1 LRFTILTKFFLSFL
15 ISGILLVGLMIGA
28 MQFYTFQNFG
38 EYVDQTELN
47 KLTDLVTQLS
57 MVYKEDGDWE
67 SIRRNH
73 NKWRQIFIDSG
84 LLDANEGQ
92 GPPQPG
98 LRPDQPQGWPPPPR
112 PIGPDHPERQFADP
126 PGAHPGTLP
135 PNGPPPDFPPPDF
148 PPPDFP
154 PPPGSSQPPG
164 DNRGG
169 QGDPRAPAP
178 PPIQIDQGSGML
190 EVGPR
195 LSLFDK
201 NYQLVMGR
209 ARSNAGHV
217 FRPILFQDEIVG
229 YLGLQKLENLSNP
242 LDEYYLKQQRKIL
255 YLVGGLFLLV
265 SVFISFIL
273 ASQLLSPIKK
283 LSRATQKLAKRQ
295 FDTKLNVKTTDELG
309 GLANDF
315 NVMTEQLKGY
325 ELTQKQWLSDI
336 SHELRTPLAILIG
349 EIDAVQ
355 DGIRKPDPTVI
366 KSIQS
371 EVFHL
376 KRLIDDLH
384 TLSIEEAKTL
394 EHKTRPLDVLP
405 LLEETLDWFTEDFL
419 KKEITIETSL
429 GNLSKDRILGDP
441 DRLIQLFSNILKN
454 TLRYTDAPGRL
465 IIRNKVTPESIVIYF
480 EDTAPTV
487 PSEMTKRIF
496 ERLFRAD
503 LSRSRETGGSGIG
516 LAICKTIVESHGGI
530 ISAKGSKLGGLQIQ
544 IEFPIMNSH
553 T

>member
-1 LRFTILTKFFLSFL
+1 
-15 ISGILLVGLMIGA
+15 

-38 EYVDQTELN
+38 DYVDRTELN
-47 KLTDLVTQLS
+47 KLSDLVTQLS
-57 MVYKEDGDWE
+57 MVYEEEGNWE
-67 SIRRNH
+67 SLRRNH
-73 NKWRQIFIDSG
+73 NKWRQIFIESG
-84 LLDANEGQ
+84 LIDANEGQ
-92 GPPQPG
+92 GIEQPG
-98 LRPDQPQGWPPPPR
+98 FRPDQPQGWPPLRTKGFDHSVR
-112 PIGPDHPERQFADP
+112 PSGGTS
-126 PGAHPGTLP
+126 GAHPGSPP
-135 PNGPPPDFPPPDF
+135 PNGPSPNF
-148 PPPDFP
+148 
-154 PPPGSSQPPG
+154 
-164 DNRGG
+164 
-169 QGDPRAPAP
+169 P

-201 NYQLVMGR
+201 NYQLIMGR
-209 ARSNAGHV
+209 ARSNSGHV
-217 FRPILFQDEIVG
+217 FKPILYQDETIG

-242 LDEYYLKQQRKIL
+242 LDEYYLQQQRKIL

-295 FDTKLNVKTTDELG
+295 FDTKLNVNTTDELG
-309 GLANDF
+309 GLAKDF
-315 NVMTEQLKGY
+315 NAMTEQLKGY

-366 KSIQS
+366 KSIQA

-394 EHKTRPLDVLP
+394 EHKKHPLSVLP

-419 KKEITIETSL
+419 KKEISIEKSYDD
-429 GNLSKDRILGDP
+429 LSKGLILGDP
-441 DRLIQLFSNILKN
+441 DRLIQLFTNIFKN
-454 TLRYTDAPGRL
+454 TLRYTEAPGRL
-465 IIRNKVTPESIVIYF
+465 IIRNRVTPKSIMIFF
-480 EDTAPTV
+480 EDTVPTV
-487 PSEMTKRIF
+487 PPDMTKKIF

-503 LSRSRETGGSGIG
+503 SSRSRKTGGSGIG
-516 LAICKTIVESHGGI
+516 LAICKTIVESHGGY
-530 ISAKGSKLGGLQIQ
+530 ISATGSKLGGLQIR
-544 IEFPIMNSH
+544 IEFPIIK
-553 T
+553 TKA

>member
-1 LRFTILTKFFLSFL
+1 MRFTILTKFFLSFL

-38 EYVDQTELN
+38 DYVDRTELN
-47 KLTDLVTQLS
+47 KLSDLVVQLS
-57 MVYKEDGDWE
+57 MVYEEDGNWE
-67 SIRRNH
+67 SLRRNH

-84 LLDANEGQ
+84 LIDANEEQ
-92 GPPQPG
+92 RVPQPG
-98 LRPDQPQGWPPPPR
+98 FRPDQPQGWPPPPVTIGSDNPR
-112 PIGPDHPERQFADP
+112 PFGGSPVP
-126 PGAHPGTLP
+126 HPGNP
-135 PNGPPPDFPPPDF
+135 QPNGPPPDFLAPNF
-148 PPPDFP
+148 PPS
-154 PPPGSSQPPG
+154 PGENQ
-164 DNRGG
+164 RG

-178 PPIQIDQGSGML
+178 PPIQIDLGSGML

-195 LSLFDK
+195 LSLFDE

-217 FRPILFQDEIVG
+217 FKPILYQDETVG

-242 LDEYYLKQQRKIL
+242 LDEYYLQQQRKIL

-265 SVFISFIL
+265 SVLISFIL

-295 FDTKLNVKTTDELG
+295 FDTKLTVNTTDELA

-315 NVMTEQLKGY
+315 NAMTEQLKGY

-394 EHKTRPLDVLP
+394 EHKKRPIGVLP
-405 LLEETLDWFTEDFL
+405 ILEETLDWFTEDFL
-419 KKEITIETSL
+419 KKGIIIEKSL
-429 GNLSKDRILGDP
+429 DNSSNGFILGDP
-441 DRLIQLFSNILKN
+441 DRLIQLFSNIFKN

-465 IIRNKVTPESIVIYF
+465 VIRNRVTPKSIMIFF
-480 EDTAPTV
+480 EDSAPTI
-487 PSEMTKRIF
+487 PPDMTKRIF
-496 ERLFRAD
+496 ERLFRTDA
-503 LSRSRETGGSGIG
+503 SRNRKTGGSGIG
-516 LAICKTIVESHGGI
+516 LAICKTIVESHGGHI
-530 ISAKGSKLGGLQIQ
+530 CATGSTLGGLQIQ
-544 IEFPIMNSH
+544 IEFPIMD
-553 T
+553 TPV